1 MSPSRAP
8 MLALAALALGCS
20 VDEDAFQARV
30 FTCDTAARDPLCG
43 TDRDGQPMT
52 CFAASQLDGADFCAP
67 SCGEVMTFE
76 AESAVCVQGG
86 AKLASCHPD
95 DDTTPNGPCGRPDL

>member
-1 MSPSRAP
+1 

-52 CFAASQLDGADFCAP
+52 CFAASQLDGTDFCTQA
-67 SCGEVMTFE
+67 CGEPMSLPEDRKSV
-76 AESAVCVQGG
+76 V
-86 AKLASCHPD
+86 
-95 DDTTPNGPCGRPDL
+95 